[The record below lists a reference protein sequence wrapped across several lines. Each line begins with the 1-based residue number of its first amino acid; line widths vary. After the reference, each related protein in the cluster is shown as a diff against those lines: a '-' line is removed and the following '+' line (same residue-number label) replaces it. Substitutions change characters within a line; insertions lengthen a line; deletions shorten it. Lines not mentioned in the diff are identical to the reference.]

1 MKHNGLKRGK
11 GGNLDPRL
19 VDVINK
25 IRDEPLRRV
34 VLEVVKEPSLT
45 LGGAVYKGLRLEDSP
60 ASLSRH
66 HSYPGGLL
74 EHILSTVRI
83 ALTLCDCVEEVYH
96 GRVNRDLVIS
106 GVILHDIFKSLT
118 YVAKGNGGY
127 EPSPLSERIDHLT
140 MITSELVRRG
150 LPLDVIHMVCAHHGD
165 AGPISPKTLE
175 ALICHVADVADSTLN
190 GKVLRAAKYLIRE
203 ITGQSVEVMDSETAF
218 KIVQLKAREGW
229 EGVRRAVADSTMM
242 DE

>member
-1 MKHNGLKRGK
+1 M
-11 GGNLDPRL
+11 DPRL
-19 VDVINK
+19 ADVINK
-25 IRDEPLRRV
+25 IRDESLRRI
-34 VLEVVKEPSLT
+34 VLEVVKEPSLN
-45 LGGAVYKGLRLEDSP
+45 LGGTVYKGLRLEDSP

-106 GVILHDIFKSLT
+106 GVILHDIFKTLT
-118 YVAKGNGGY
+118 YVAKEGGGY
-127 EPSPLSERIDHLT
+127 EPSPVSERIDHLT
-140 MITSELVRRG
+140 LIASELVRRG
-150 LPLDVIHMVCAHHGD
+150 LPLDIVHVVCAHHGD
-165 AGPISPKTLE
+165 AGPMSPKTLE
-175 ALICHVADVADSTLN
+175 ALICHVADVADSILN
-190 GKVLRAAKYLIRE
+190 GKVLKAAKYLIRE
-203 ITGQSVEVMDSETAF
+203 ATGKSVEVMDSETAF

-229 EGVRRAVADSTMM
+229 NGVRRAVADSTMM